1 MLVFKIK
8 GNILILFKK
17 QYFER
22 TENLLLKNVSKKTF
36 LLDFLTT
43 CNYLYLVFK
52 NSQILFD

>member
-8 GNILILFKK
+8 GNILVLFKK

-36 LLDFLTT
+36 FTG
-43 CNYLYLVFK
+43 
-52 NSQILFD
+52 LFDNL